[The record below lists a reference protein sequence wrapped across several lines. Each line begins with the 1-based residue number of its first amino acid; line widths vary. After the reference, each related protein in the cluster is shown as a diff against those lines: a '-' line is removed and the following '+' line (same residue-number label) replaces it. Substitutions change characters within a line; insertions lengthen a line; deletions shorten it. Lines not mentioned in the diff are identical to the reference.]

1 MRKGKKNYS
10 FGFVGFSSPCCRACF
25 LSLCLSLSGNLYFWV
40 SFKTNSSF
48 SYLCFFPSFVRL
60 VSTRECDIGLC
71 LKNRRGGGGGGG
83 GGGREPIKKGGA
95 AAAAGGEG
103 EKRVQSGKKGNL

>member
-1 MRKGKKNYS
+1 M
-10 FGFVGFSSPCCRACF
+10 
-25 LSLCLSLSGNLYFWV
+25 
-40 SFKTNSSF
+40 
-48 SYLCFFPSFVRL
+48 RL
-60 VSTRECDIGLC
+60 VSTRECDIGLY

>member
-1 MRKGKKNYS
+1 MLPA
-10 FGFVGFSSPCCRACF
+10 FVSVSLWEFVF
-25 LSLCLSLSGNLYFWV
+25 LCLI
-40 SFKTNSSF
+40 KTNSSF

-60 VSTRECDIGLC
+60 VSSRECDIGLC

-83 GGGREPIKKGGA
+83 EPIKKGGAAA

-103 EKRVQSGKKGNL
+103 EKRVQS